1 MELVSLELQAAE
13 EKVGRIFLKVNRK
26 GWGWIN
32 RLISDYTK
40 ISKEEKSYLA
50 SHNSVHP
57 NSVEVVRSD
66 FHVRTEKWTEL
77 DKLKEFLY
85 FDRTWQAKTK

>member
-13 EKVGRIFLKVNRK
+13 EKVGRIFLIVNRK

-50 SHNSVHP
+50 SNNSVHP

-66 FHVRTEKWTEL
+66 FHVRTEKWTE
-77 DKLKEFLY
+77 
-85 FDRTWQAKTK
+85 

>member
-1 MELVSLELQAAE
+1 MSLELQAAE
-13 EKVGRIFLKVNRK
+13 EKVGKIFLKVNGK

-32 RLISDYTK
+32 RLISDYMK
-40 ISKEEKSYLA
+40 ISKGEKSDLA

-57 NSVEVVRSD
+57 NSVKVVRSD

-77 DKLKEFLY
+77 DKLKEFLHI
-85 FDRTWQAKTK
+85 DGTKN